1 MKLHRNAKSTPS
13 SRFLLVRRVLF
24 EQWTYAE
31 AAEGFGL
38 SVRTV
43 AKWVRRFRDGGVA
56 ALEDASSRPGAPPH
70 QTPPAAVALIRL
82 LRQQHGLPAWAIG
95 RALHIPRSTVGAWLR
110 RLGLNRPAPMPAVPI
125 QRYEWPQPG
134 DLLHVDMKPL
144 GGIDGIGHR
153 IHGDRQRRGRGIGWE
168 YVHVAVDD
176 HSRVAYVEV
185 LATQL
190 GPACAAFLRRA
201 LAWFAT
207 RGVSIRRVMTDNGSN
222 YLSRVFR
229 AACEELG
236 LRHIRTRVYTPRTN
250 GKAER
255 FIQTLLRKWAYVEP
269 YASSRARRAKL
280 RPYLRFYNRQ
290 RPHASLDYQAPWS
303 RLTSAA

>member
-31 AAEGFGL
+31 TAEGFGV

-43 AKWVRRFRDGGVA
+43 AKWVRRFREGGVA

-70 QTPPAAVALIRL
+70 QTPPAAVALIRV

-110 RLGLNRPAPMPAVPI
+110 RLGLSRPAPTPAVPI

-134 DLLHVDMKPL
+134 DLLHVDIKPL
-144 GGIDGIGHR
+144 GGIHGVGHR
-153 IHGDRQRRGRGIGWE
+153 IHGNRQRRGRGIGWE

-185 LATQL
+185 LANQL
-190 GPACAAFLRRA
+190 GPSCAAFLRRA

-207 RGVSIRRVMTDNGSN
+207 RGVSVRRVMTDNGSN
-222 YLSRVFR
+222 YLSHVFR
-229 AACEELG
+229 GACEELG

-255 FIQTLLRKWAYVEP
+255 FIQTLLREWAYAEP
-269 YASSRARRAKL
+269 YESSRERRAKL
-280 RPYLRFYNRQ
+280 RPYLRFYNRH

>member
-1 MKLHRNAKSTPS
+1 MDLHRGGGRLWRERAHRGEVGAALSRRWCGGARGCLVATGRAAS
-13 SRFLLVRRVLF
+13 SNTAGRSGLDSP
-24 EQWTYAE
+24 
-31 AAEGFGL
+31 AAAAARTAGL
-38 SVRTV
+38 GDWSG
-43 AKWVRRFRDGGVA
+43 AAHSAIDGGRMA
-56 ALEDASSRPGAPPH
+56 ASAWPES
-70 QTPPAAVALIRL
+70 AAI
-82 LRQQHGLPAWAIG
+82 
-95 RALHIPRSTVGAWLR
+95 
-110 RLGLNRPAPMPAVPI
+110 PI

-134 DLLHVDMKPL
+134 DLLHVDIKPL

-176 HSRVAYVEV
+176 HSRAAYVEV

-207 RGVSIRRVMTDNGSN
+207 RGVASRRVMTDNGSN

-229 AACEELG
+229 TTCEELG
-236 LRHIRTRVYTPRTN
+236 LRHLRTRVYTPRTN

-255 FIQTLLRKWAYVEP
+255 FIQTLLREWAYAEP
-269 YASSRARRAKL
+269 YESSRERRAKL

-290 RPHASLDYQAPWS
+290 RPHSSLDYQAPWS
-303 RLTSAA
+303 RLVSAA